1 MNSDKL
7 YTPESIE
14 AVMTLLESNPTI
26 VQDDEFMDTI
36 LDMLT
41 VQPYDFTITQL
52 RQIRNVANLYNM
64 YTVEDEASLV
74 LQEVYGL
81 ND

>member
-14 AVMTLLESNPTI
+14 AVMTLLESNPSI